1 MSKKKPSDSSQRQR
15 RRVRVR
21 QILFAIVAIV
31 VITSFIISLVTK
43 Y

>member
-1 MSKKKPSDSSQRQR
+1 MSKKKPSDISQRQR